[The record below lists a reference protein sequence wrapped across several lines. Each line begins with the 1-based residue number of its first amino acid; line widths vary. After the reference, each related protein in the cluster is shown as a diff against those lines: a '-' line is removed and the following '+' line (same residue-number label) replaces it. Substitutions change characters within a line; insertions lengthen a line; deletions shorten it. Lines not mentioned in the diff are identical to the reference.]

1 MKHLILAI
9 GLFIGFIAQSN
20 ASTYSCC
27 EVLLT
32 GGTNFVAPATV
43 NTLANTVDASKQ
55 ENVPFELTFASQ
67 GTNVLNM
74 IVSAKASIDG
84 STVATAGPAYWTWTL
99 AGNGSTSKTYTTNM
113 PALGFGKFVLT
124 IENLNPSVALTNV
137 ALRYA
142 IKRTGE

>member
-1 MKHLILAI
+1 MKNLILAI
-9 GLFIGFIAQSN
+9 GLFLGIVAQSN
-20 ASTYSCC
+20 ASMYSCC

-32 GGTNFVAPATV
+32 GGTNFVAPSTI

-55 ENVPFELTFASQ
+55 EHIPFELTFASN
-67 GTNVLNM
+67 GTNTLNM

-84 STVATAGPAYWTWTL
+84 TTVATGGPAFWTWTL

-113 PALGFGKFVLT
+113 AALGFGKFIIT
-124 IENLNPSVALTNV
+124 IENLNASTALTNV